1 VSSIRSLC
9 SKEQV
14 LPNSVYFGDTTK
26 NGSICAGLSKNW
38 LKKLHIKIVQFNFA
52 AVIWMMTVPNYILI
66 SKH

>member
-1 VSSIRSLC
+1 MTDIGRLGAERQIQPDPADFVNTTENSSIST
-9 SKEQV
+9 
-14 LPNSVYFGDTTK
+14 D
-26 NGSICAGLSKNW
+26 LSKNW